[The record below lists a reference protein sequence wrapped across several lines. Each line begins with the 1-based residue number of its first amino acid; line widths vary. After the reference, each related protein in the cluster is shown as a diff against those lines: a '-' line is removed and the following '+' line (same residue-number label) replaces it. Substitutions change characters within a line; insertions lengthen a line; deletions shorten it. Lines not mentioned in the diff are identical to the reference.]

1 MGVVSS
7 KLHTTDADAILV
19 LENILVMFDLLYL
32 ILGGFNECG
41 LVVDDVF
48 QHVDKLPHLPGGDL
62 AGAF

>member
-1 MGVVSS
+1 ME
-7 KLHTTDADAILV
+7 LLILI

-32 ILGGFNECG
+32 VLGGFDECG

-48 QHVDKLPHLPGGDL
+48 QHVDELPHLPGGDL